1 MNCRVCATDMD
12 GNAGVTCIEVKAAVM
27 VTAAEP
33 DFVESS
39 VLVAVMDTG
48 LVEGTALGAV

>member
-1 MNCRVCATDMD
+1 
-12 GNAGVTCIEVKAAVM
+12 VM